1 MPHSDLHFFW
11 IALISTEG
19 ASVRG
24 RDKDLSSPS
33 KNVKFSRENV
43 LFTVYFTCFYEI
55 IKSSTA
61 TGMLA
66 WLVTAS

>member
-19 ASVRG
+19 ASVRASVRG

-33 KNVKFSRENV
+33 KTVKFSRENV
-43 LFTVYFTCFYEI
+43 LFACFI
-55 IKSSTA
+55 SNH
-61 TGMLA
+61 
-66 WLVTAS
+66 

>member
-43 LFTVYFTCFYEI
+43 LFTV
-55 IKSSTA
+55 
-61 TGMLA
+61 
-66 WLVTAS
+66 